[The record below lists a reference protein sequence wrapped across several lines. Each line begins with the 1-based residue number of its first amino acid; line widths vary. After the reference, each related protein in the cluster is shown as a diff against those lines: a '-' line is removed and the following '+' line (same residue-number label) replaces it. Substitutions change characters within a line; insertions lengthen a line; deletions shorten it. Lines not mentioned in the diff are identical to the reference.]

1 MCTKGVAESMQV
13 SQDVDTINQL
23 YKQLSQRADRLYR
36 FVLLY
41 SEYINGQ
48 HDYGE
53 GHVFTMLEI
62 HVLTYIQDHPGIT
75 PSELAKIWCKTKGA
89 ISQTITRLAAQDYVR
104 REKKEG
110 NMKAVH
116 LYTTEKGEALSNM
129 HKAYDVADIV
139 QTLQDLQR
147 SCTPEEI
154 DAFYKVLGAYTKL
167 LQP

>member
-1 MCTKGVAESMQV
+1 MQV
-13 SQDVDTINQL
+13 SQDMDTINQL
-23 YKQLSQRADRLYR
+23 YKQLSQRADRLYQ

-53 GHVFTMLEI
+53 GHIFTMLEI

-75 PSELAKIWCKTKGA
+75 PTELAKVWCKTKGA
-89 ISQTITRLAAQDYVR
+89 ISQTITKLAAQGYVYK
-104 REKKEG
+104 EKKDG

-116 LYTTEKGEALSNM
+116 LYTTPEGDAVSNM

-147 SCTPEEI
+147 SCSQEDI
-154 DAFYKVLGAYTKL
+154 DAFYKVLDAYTKL
-167 LQP
+167 LQH